1 MKINF
6 LFACVLGLMLF
17 PACKTLQP
25 VAPTTTKDTYKEP
38 EVAISQINLPV
49 RLDLAKLNDFSNK
62 NIPQELYYGKELPIS
77 DGLTATV
84 RVVRNGKVAISANN
98 GIIKTVIPIKISEG
112 HVDYKM
118 NTIVFGTKNA
128 SQSFAA
134 ALTITAV
141 TKIGLDKNWNITS
154 QTTTSFAWDSKPSL
168 KIAGFDVS
176 LGTFVDKPIKEQ
188 MKKYEPMIDEQI
200 KKSYDVHKTIEDGWK
215 QISKPFNVTNDPM
228 PVWLVLKPKEFNF
241 APVTSTPSSIELN
254 IGLKTG
260 ISTHLGEA
268 PSTLDNGKLLPLN
281 LNPSS
286 ENSFE
291 INLPVV
297 VKYSVIKD
305 FLKLQFVN
313 KKFAVTE
320 KIDIIVNDIDF
331 YGTKDQLVVMAD
343 IISPQKKTKGKVFM
357 VGKPV
362 YNAKDST
369 LKVENV
375 NFDINTSNVLL
386 KSANWL
392 LHGTLLKTIEKK
404 AVFPLGPQ
412 ITKAKAELEKTINT
426 YKISDNFKLKSKIN
440 GLDIKEVN
448 VCDGYMV
455 LSISTT
461 GNIQGLLDL

>member
-6 LFACVLGLMLF
+6 LIVAAVWLTIFSG
-17 PACKTLQP
+17 CKSLQP
-25 VAPTTTKDTYKEP
+25 VAPSNTTAAYVEP
-38 EVAISQINLPV
+38 EVALSQINLPIK
-49 RLDLAKLNDFSNK
+49 LDVARLNDFTNK
-62 NIPQELYYGKELPIS
+62 NIPQELYYAKEQPIS

-84 RVVRNGKVAISANN
+84 RVIRNGKVVISTTN
-98 GIIKTVIPIKISEG
+98 GTIKTVIPIKIAEG

-128 SQSFAA
+128 SQAFGA

-154 QTTTSFAWDSKPSL
+154 QTSTSFVWDSKPSL
-168 KIAGFDVS
+168 KVAGFDVS
-176 LGTFVDKPIKEQ
+176 LGSFLDKPIKDQ
-188 MKKYEPMIDEQI
+188 MKKYEPMIDDQI

-215 QISKPFNVTNDPM
+215 QISKPFNVTNDPL

-241 APVTSTPSSIELN
+241 APITSTPAAIELN

-260 ISTHLGEA
+260 ITTHLGEA
-268 PSTLDNGKLLPLN
+268 PKMEDNGKLLPLN
-281 LNPSS
+281 LNPSKQ
-286 ENSFE
+286 NNFE
-291 INLPVV
+291 VNLPVV

-320 KIDIIVNDIDF
+320 KIDVIINDIDF

-343 IISPQKKTKGKVFM
+343 IFSPQKKTKGKVYM

-362 YNAKDST
+362 YNIKDST

-392 LHGTLLKTIEKK
+392 LHGTLQKTIEKK
-404 AVFPLGPQ
+404 ASFPLGQQ
-412 ITKAKAELEKTINT
+412 IVKAKAELEKSINT
-426 YKISDNFKLKSKIN
+426 YKVSDSFKLNSKIS
-440 GLDIKEVN
+440 GLDIKGIS

-461 GNIQGLLDL
+461 GTIQGMIDL